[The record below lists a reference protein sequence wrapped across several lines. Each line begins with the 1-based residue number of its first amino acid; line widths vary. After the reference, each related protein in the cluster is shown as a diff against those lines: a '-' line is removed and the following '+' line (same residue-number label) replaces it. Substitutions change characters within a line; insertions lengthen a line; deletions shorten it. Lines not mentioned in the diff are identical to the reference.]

1 MPPKKKG
8 ETARKQQD
16 RSSTQAATE
25 QEVQLQKE
33 YKILTETLNTLK
45 MRAEQLRKDNE
56 FLQNEANQTRMESQ
70 EYMSYMAK
78 RMQKRRS
85 MIVTLSDQSQQELQ
99 ELERQREETLQK
111 YEEQAN
117 GLKRKILE
125 KENELALL
133 NLEIAELREF
143 KSLQQQQLGRI
154 SELEQEV
161 SAMSRRH
168 AESLQ
173 ALKSD
178 FLKEKERYEA
188 QAEHKVQEL
197 TLATNREASRCLLSH
212 MQDVT
217 QENHRLR
224 EELQQLIQRA
234 HALHSHQ
241 EALQTQHRQLLL
253 EREHIQRMRNSTTD
267 GGSNTKKISNEQLL
281 PSKLDVE
288 DVADCNGA

>member
-16 RSSTQAATE
+16 RSST
-25 QEVQLQKE
+25 

-56 FLQNEANQTRMESQ
+56 FLQNEANQTRMESVK
-70 EYMSYMAK
+70 YMSYMAK

-117 GLKRKILE
+117 GRKILE

-197 TLATNREASRCLLSH
+197 TLATNRASRCLLSH

-253 EREHIQRMRNSTTD
+253 EREHIQRM
-267 GGSNTKKISNEQLL
+267 QH
-281 PSKLDVE
+281 
-288 DVADCNGA
+288 CNK